1 MLLRYG
7 SALALPPVRRWVEAS
22 RRSTLSLTLR
32 TTAPVDN
39 LGLVDLVAQVVS
51 GCEAGGEADRAVD
64 VDHTAADAT
73 NQVMVVVID
82 PVLVEG
88 G

>member
-7 SALALPPVRRWVEAS
+7 SAPALTSVRRWIEAS
-22 RRSTLSLTLR
+22 RRSTLSPTLR
-32 TTAPVDN
+32 TAAPVGD
-39 LGLVDLVAQVVS
+39 LGFVNLVAQVV
-51 GCEAGGEADRAVD
+51 GGRQAGGKADCAVD
-64 VDHTAADAT
+64 VGHTAADAT
-73 NQVMVVVID
+73 DQVMVVVID